1 MTDKQIIRTEIERRR
16 KELPPPDLK
25 TTVGA
30 DSIRMNK
37 LYEEL
42 LSFID
47 SMPEDL
53 VSEGLEEAAIS
64 LGDKMNRYTTYGDLG
79 RLSFRYSYA
88 FKAGA
93 NWQKQQI
100 MKEANTYVVERHY
113 DKRIG
118 KYLSPDITL
127 NEQMFKIGDKVKLII
142 IK

>member
-1 MTDKQIIRTEIERRR
+1 MTDKQIIRTWIEKRR
-16 KELPPPDLK
+16 KELPTFDLK

-30 DSIRMNK
+30 DSIIMNR

-53 VSEGLEEAAIS
+53 VSEGLEEAATNYA
-64 LGDKMNRYTTYGDLG
+64 DNEEYGDDVW
-79 RLSFRYSYA
+79 YA
-88 FKAGA
+88 IKAAYKEGA
-93 NWQKQQI
+93 NWQKEQI

-127 NEQMFKIGDKVKLII
+127 NEQMFKIGDKVKII
-142 IK
+142 IVKED